1 MKNWSFWALS
11 ALVLST
17 LSSCR
22 NEDTPS
28 QVTDVKNNVVLTFKN
43 AAGNQDLV
51 LGQTVLTSTSNQ
63 KHIFSTLKYV
73 ISNIVLVKSD
83 GTEVRYHYDNPDKG
97 AFIIDQQG
105 AVAQRVALTD
115 IPGGEYSQIKFGL
128 GISPGAY
135 TLGQSGQAAF
145 WDATVAAGMAW
156 QWASGYK
163 FLRLEGV
170 YAAPGEVMPGS
181 GAPTFAFHAGNI
193 GNPAVTNTAN
203 VYKVVTLSLPQP
215 AKVRTDV
222 APEIYIKADAAK
234 WLSGATPI
242 VLNDINQMSMS
253 PNLPTVQAGTSNFA
267 EAFTVYGVKN

>member
-105 AVAQRVALTD
+105 PNAQNITLSE
-115 IPGGEYSQIKFGL
+115 IPGGDYTQIKFGL
-128 GISPGAY
+128 GISPSAY
-135 TLGQSGQAAF
+135 TLGQAGQAAF
-145 WDATVAAGMAW
+145 WDACVTAGMSW

-163 FLRLEGV
+163 FLRFEGN
-170 YAAPGEVMPGS
+170 YGAPGDQIPTTN
-181 GAPTFAFHAGNI
+181 APTFRFHAGNI
-193 GNPAVTNTAN
+193 GNPSTTNTAD
-203 VYKVVTLSLPQP
+203 VYRVVTVALPQA
-215 AKVRTDV
+215 AKVRGNA
-222 APEIYIKADAAK
+222 APTVQIKADAAK